1 MLLNIHITEAAAR
14 RYSVKK
20 GVPRNLAKS
29 TAKHLCQSLFF
40 NKVAGVRPAALFEKR
55 LWHTFFYRTLGDC
68 FYILLGFGAV
78 KYFGGIFFGLSAAN
92 IALTVKLREDI
103 LMFHG
108 YKLL

>member
-1 MLLNIHITEAAAR
+1 MSRNFEVNGKVLKVFLEISQNSQQNTCAR
-14 RYSVKK
+14 VS
-20 GVPRNLAKS
+20 
-29 TAKHLCQSLFF
+29 FF
-40 NKVAGVRPAALFEKR
+40 NNVAGVRPATLFENR
-55 LWHTFFYRTLGDC
+55 LWHTFFYGTLGDC

-103 LMFHG
+103 LMFHD